1 MHVFFFRRVFADRR
15 HASSGAHKTSTG
27 QWPPAKRAARG
38 EGPPNWPRRER
49 VRRRCSQQ
57 LPPFLAA
64 IRNELDSRTIKQM
77 LLKGTRFPR
86 VSHGASGSI
95 AAAIANSAQSAQ
107 LRPFLETSNRVDGNR
122 IECSCLQH
130 TFAQVRCVKG
140 GRPMATTYK
149 QNGSISFRSLPAKRL
164 RSARGDHN
172 LDAFRSP
179 LLGNAQS
186 GIGHCVYRDAAL
198 EAVFPHEA
206 RGPSAVIRARVR
218 RYVVTHCPGRRNE
231 RYYGGTEPWII

>member
-1 MHVFFFRRVFADRR
+1 MHVFFRRVFADRR

-49 VRRRCSQQ
+49 VRIRCSQQ

-86 VSHGASGSI
+86 VSHGASGSS
-95 AAAIANSAQSAQ
+95 AAAIANAAQSAQ

-186 GIGHCVYRDAAL
+186 AIAPTVTQLQKQSFHTKRGARLRLYAHEFGVTWSLTVQAGVMNDITAAQN
-198 EAVFPHEA
+198 
-206 RGPSAVIRARVR
+206 RG
-218 RYVVTHCPGRRNE
+218 
-231 RYYGGTEPWII
+231 